1 MYKQDNKLIYAR
13 NVVIFLVMILFLA
26 SSDDSGRNRVP
37 PLHFSLP
44 VLSRKRE
51 PGARAASQHHHV
63 HVRVGHHSTMSTR
76 SEVESS
82 AHHKLIL
89 NQIMKFNI
97 HFIYLL
103 YFLKFS
109 VHFIR

>member
-51 PGARAASQHHHV
+51 PGACAANQHHHV
-63 HVRVGHHSTMSTR
+63 HVRVGHHSTMSIR
-76 SEVESS
+76 REVESS

-89 NQIMKFNI
+89 NQIIKFNYI
-97 HFIYLL
+97 FYIFIL
-103 YFLKFS
+103 FVK
-109 VHFIR
+109 

>member
-1 MYKQDNKLIYAR
+1 MYKQDDKLMYAR
-13 NVVIFLVMILFLA
+13 DIVIFLVMILFLA
-26 SSDDSGRNRVP
+26 SSDDSGRNPVP

-63 HVRVGHHSTMSTR
+63 HVRVGHNSAMSIR
-76 SEVESS
+76 SEVETS

-89 NQIMKFNI
+89 NQIIKFNYI
-97 HFIYLL
+97 FYIFII
-103 YFLKFS
+103 F
-109 VHFIR
+109 VNE

>member
-13 NVVIFLVMILFLA
+13 DIVIFLVMILFLA
-26 SSDDSGRNRVP
+26 SSDDSGRNPVP

-63 HVRVGHHSTMSTR
+63 HVRVGHNSAMSTR

-89 NQIMKFNI
+89 NQIMKFI
-97 HFIYLL
+97 IYFIYLL
-103 YFLKFS
+103 YLLNE
-109 VHFIR
+109 